1 MHKNIYDEEIKILTG
16 KDTVRGYE
24 LFIELTKELSKNNK
38 YYGMID
44 RLIPLLKSNNAYVR
58 IRSFCL
64 LCYEARWDDEN
75 RLDDCIDEI
84 LMLLN
89 DEKPVVV
96 RKCIEALHELLIYKD
111 YSSKVEKALGSVDLS
126 KYKDSMKPL
135 IQKDIAELKKSL

>member
-1 MHKNIYDEEIKILTG
+1 MTRLNCGIT
-16 KDTVRGYE
+16 
-24 LFIELTKELSKNNK
+24 
-38 YYGMID
+38 ID

-75 RLDDCIDEI
+75 RLDDCIDEM

-135 IQKDIAELKKSL
+135 IQKT